1 MRACVIGGGLVG
13 LATARAILRARPS
26 WRVRV
31 LEKEGGV
38 GRHQSTHNSGVLH
51 CGLYYRPGSLKARM
65 AVEGNR
71 AMIAFCQARGIAHEQ
86 CGKLVVAA
94 DEGEVPRL
102 EELLRRGQA
111 NGLRGLRRTNA
122 LQMREI
128 EPHVGGVAAAHVPEE
143 GIVDFAAVC
152 GALVSE
158 VEGDGGDVVTS
169 ARVTS
174 VRRRG
179 GEWLLATTGGEFAA
193 DWIVNCAG
201 LHSDRVAR
209 LAGERPA
216 TRIVPFRGGYHKLRA
231 DRASL
236 VRHLIYP
243 VPDPTFPFLG
253 VHFTRMIGGGVEAGP
268 SAVLAFA
275 REGYHLWDVNVGDLA
290 EALTFPGLW
299 RFLRHYPSMVREELW
314 QAVSREAFCRRLRRL
329 VPDVRPGDLEPG
341 PAGVRAQ
348 AMTADGGLV
357 QDFEIVGRDRALHV
371 LNAPSPAATACLAIG
386 EHVASMVGA

>member
-13 LATARAILRARPS
+13 LATARAIARRHPS
-26 WRVRV
+26 WRIRV

-65 AVEGNR
+65 AVEGIR
-71 AMIAFCQARGIAHEQ
+71 SMLAFCEAHGVAHER

-94 DEGEVPRL
+94 GEEEVPRL
-102 EELLRRGQA
+102 EELMRRGRA
-111 NGLRGLRRTNA
+111 NGLGGLRRLDA
-122 LQMREI
+122 RQMREI

-143 GIVDFAAVC
+143 GIVDFSGVC
-152 GALVSE
+152 GALAGE
-158 VEGDGGDVVTS
+158 VAGAGGEIVTS
-169 ARVTS
+169 AKVTS
-174 VRRRG
+174 IRQRA
-179 GEWLLATTGGEFAA
+179 GEWRVGSSAGEFAA

-209 LAGERPA
+209 LAGEEPA

-231 DRASL
+231 DRVGL

-243 VPDPTFPFLG
+243 VPDPAFPFLG

-275 REGYHLWDVNVGDLA
+275 REGYRLWDVNVRDLA
-290 EALTFPGLW
+290 EALAFPGLW
-299 RFLRHYPSMVREELW
+299 RFLRRYPSMVREELW
-314 QAVSREAFCRRLRRL
+314 QAMSREAFCGRLRRL
-329 VPDVRPGDLEPG
+329 IPELRPGDLEPG
-341 PAGVRAQ
+341 PSGVRAQ
-348 AMTADGGLV
+348 AMGPDGSLA
-357 QDFEIVGRDRALHV
+357 QDFEIVGRDHALHV

-386 EHVASMVGA
+386 EHVAAAVGP

>member
-38 GRHQSTHNSGVLH
+38 GRHQSTRNSGVLH

-65 AVEGNR
+65 AVEGIR

-111 NGLRGLRRTNA
+111 NGLRGLRRTDA
-122 LQMREI
+122 RQMREI

-143 GIVDFAAVC
+143 GIVDFDAVC

-174 VRRRG
+174 IRRRG
-179 GEWLLATTGGEFAA
+179 KEWLLATTGGEFAA

-209 LAGERPA
+209 LAGERPV
-216 TRIVPFRGGYHKLRA
+216 TRIVPFRGGYYKLRA

-275 REGYHLWDVNVGDLA
+275 REGYHLWDVNVRDLS
-290 EALTFPGLW
+290 EALAFPGLW
-299 RFLRHYPSMVREELW
+299 RFLRLYPSMVREELW

-329 VPDVRPGDLEPG
+329 VPDVRPEDLEPG

-348 AMTADGGLV
+348 AMTAEGSLV

-386 EHVASMVGA
+386 DHVAAMVGD

>member
-31 LEKEGGV
+31 LEKEEGV

-65 AVEGNR
+65 AVEGIR

-275 REGYHLWDVNVGDLA
+275 REGYHLWDVNVRDLA
-290 EALTFPGLW
+290 EALAFPGLW